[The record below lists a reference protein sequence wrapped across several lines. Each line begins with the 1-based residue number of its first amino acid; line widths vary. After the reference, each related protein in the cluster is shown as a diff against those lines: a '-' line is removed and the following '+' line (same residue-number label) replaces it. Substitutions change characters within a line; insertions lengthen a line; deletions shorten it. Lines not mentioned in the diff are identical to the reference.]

1 MKAALLQSLLQ
12 VRDWTTSV
20 LCSPADLPA
29 KGFSNQIPLVARGN
43 CTFYEK
49 VRLAQGS
56 GARGL
61 LIISKETL
69 VRPPGPSWAAGGPG
83 GRGFPTCGL
92 GGALSQGSAGLRQG
106 LGRSSGP
113 LPEEQVVWATCHPLP
128 QALQGRPASPKPRA
142 EREGELA
149 LPQREGPSLQACPQG
164 SVTLPPDTR
173 PLVPSGRAAPPWV
186 GLAKPSS
193 RPLPLSPRSPQ
204 EATRRSTT
212 RSAFPWPCSA
222 TKTCWTF
229 SR

>member
-1 MKAALLQSLLQ
+1 MKAALLQSFLQ

-69 VRPPGPSWAAGGPG
+69 VRLPVPSWAARGPG
-83 GRGFPTCGL
+83 GAGVSCLWPWRGPVP
-92 GGALSQGSAGLRQG
+92 
-106 LGRSSGP
+106 GRCWARTRP

-128 QALQGRPASPKPRA
+128 QALQGGPASPKPRV

-149 LPQREGPSLQACPQG
+149 LPQREGPSPLACPQG
-164 SVTLPPDTR
+164 SVTFPPDTHAGLLH

-193 RPLPLSPRSPQ
+193 RPLPPPPGPPRRQ
-204 EATRRSTT
+204 QDAVR
-212 RSAFPWPCSA
+212 
-222 TKTCWTF
+222 
-229 SR
+229 